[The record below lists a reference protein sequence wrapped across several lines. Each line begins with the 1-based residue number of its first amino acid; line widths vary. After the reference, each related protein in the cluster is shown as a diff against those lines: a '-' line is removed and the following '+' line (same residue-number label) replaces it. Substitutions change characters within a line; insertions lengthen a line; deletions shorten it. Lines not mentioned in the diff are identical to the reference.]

1 MPTKGNSE
9 NYSFDAIVNQIPCK
23 FTRQALAKLFN
34 QTAIT
39 ALTAATG
46 TASNTI
52 ADVGSSFSQTTL
64 NNNIKSLAAKIN
76 EVIAAQRSAK
86 QITT

>member
-1 MPTKGNSE
+1 MPTMGNSE
-9 NYSFDAIVNQIPCK
+9 NYSFDVLVNQIPCPHTK
-23 FTRQALAKLFN
+23 KALNKLFN
-34 QTAIT
+34 QGAIT

-52 ADVGSSFSQTTL
+52 ADVTSSFDQTTL

-76 EVIAAQRSAK
+76 EVIAVQRSAK
-86 QITT
+86 QIVT